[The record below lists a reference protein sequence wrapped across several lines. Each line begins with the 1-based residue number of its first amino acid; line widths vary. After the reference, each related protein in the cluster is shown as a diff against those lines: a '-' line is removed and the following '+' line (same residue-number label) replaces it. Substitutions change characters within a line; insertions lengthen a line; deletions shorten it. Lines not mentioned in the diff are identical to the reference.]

1 MRSLNPLSLA
11 VFTLLHASYATAAL
25 TVYNAQ
31 ATSAA
36 GYDAT
41 QVSGLVSTVDP
52 RDLDGIALNHVLAKF

>member
-1 MRSLNPLSLA
+1 MRSVNPLSLA
-11 VFTLLHASYATAAL
+11 VFTLLHASLTTAAV

-41 QVSGLVSTVDP
+41 QVSGLVSAP
-52 RDLDGIALNHVLAKF
+52 